1 MPAPRLIL
9 PGLYELALPIPL
21 GSVNVF
27 FMLTA
32 GGVTLID
39 TGYPDR
45 GAGVLAGLAALGRQP
60 EDVQHIIITH
70 HHIDHAGNIAA
81 LQARTGAAVWMHPLD
96 AEQVGQGQ
104 ALRPTAHSADGW
116 FNRLAFGVGK
126 LLMPAKITPARVDRL
141 ATDGAVIPVAGGL
154 EVIHIP
160 GHSAGQIGLRWPAQ
174 QVLFTADAVMYRGKG
189 LQSPIVLEDKT
200 AAAHSL
206 ARLDRCQ
213 FTTLCFGHGPALSEN
228 AATVFHRYAAVQA
241 G

>member
-21 GSVNVF
+21 GTVNVF
-27 FMLTA
+27 FILTA
-32 GGVTLID
+32 GGVALID

-45 GAGVLAGLAALGRQP
+45 GAGVLAGLSALGRRP
-60 EDVQHIIITH
+60 EDVQHIIVTH

-81 LQARTGAAVWMHPLD
+81 LQARTGAKVWMHPLD
-96 AEQVGQGQ
+96 AELVTQGK
-104 ALRPTAHSADGW
+104 AIRPTAHSAPGW
-116 FNRLAFGVGK
+116 FNRLAFGLGK
-126 LLMPAKITPARVDRL
+126 WLMPATMAPARVDSL
-141 ATDGAVIPVAGGL
+141 VADGAIIPVAGGL

-174 QVLFTADAVMYRGKG
+174 QVLFAADAVMRRSKR
-189 LQSPIVLEDKT
+189 LQSPIVLEDET
-200 AAAHSL
+200 AAANSL

-213 FTTLCFGHGPALSEN
+213 FTTICFGHGPTLSEN
-228 AATVFHRYAAVQA
+228 AAAAFHRYAAVQA